1 MTFTL
6 QQQDN
11 DCGVQALI
19 TSLRTLGHEP
29 PEARLREALDVR
41 GARSMR
47 ELRDAAADVCGVR
60 YRGVRDCPFDTLT
73 AGAVVHL
80 RADHYVTVVGR
91 RLRRV
96 RIFDPASGPGWLDE
110 RAYRDRASGW
120 ALLPRAADGSA
131 PAPAARPR
139 RVPRFGWLRPLVRA
153 GGFRPR
159 QAVPV
164 LAVSLLLYTGLT
176 LLNLVLMPY
185 LNRTSVGGHGGQ
197 VALLVGLALFF
208 VLLSAMFWFRQ
219 RQLTTLGLAFD
230 RALINHLVDRVSRTA
245 TTTETSSGSLLHRV
259 MTVREVR
266 EGTTAL
272 ALSVFTN
279 ACAVVILM
287 GFMVSMSLPLSA
299 VVAALAVGHIGLTTL
314 ARRPIVRH
322 YDERLRLEG
331 EVQDILITLT
341 RGLSTFRGLGATGH
355 LRATHEHRLDQ
366 LNAAIRTLQFR
377 LSWISGPTEALR
389 FVGLYAILLVGSV
402 LVGTGAVS
410 TGELFGFL
418 TMGGTVMFA
427 VVNIAESLPAT
438 AQMER
443 QLRYVA
449 TLLDLPVVPAGTHT
463 DPLPGAPAVVLR
475 DVRVHRPRDG
485 FDLRLDLRIERG
497 ETVTVGGASGVGKST
512 MARIVCGLDPTPA
525 GRAEAY
531 GVPVAD
537 WDPDRLRPMVCYV
550 PPRSDFART
559 TLRDSLCSGVDDI
572 TDAELDEV
580 LRLFELEE
588 VLRPLRLGLR
598 TTLQVD
604 GGTFSAGEVQRFALA
619 RALLRQP
626 SLLILD
632 EATNSLDRA
641 MELRLLRAVQQRVE
655 TLVVVSHR
663 PVAAHLGS
671 RHLVIERDGD
681 GVSRLVPGDD

>member
-6 QQQDN
+6 QRQDN
-11 DCGVQALI
+11 DCGVEALVV
-19 TSLRTLGHEP
+19 SLRLLGHDP
-29 PEARLREALDVR
+29 PEARLRETLDAR

-47 ELRDAAADVCGVR
+47 ELRDTAAEVCGVG
-60 YRGVRDCPFDTLT
+60 YRGTRDCPFDALT
-73 AGAVVHL
+73 TGAVVHL
-80 RADHYVTVVGR
+80 RADHFVTVIGR
-91 RLRRV
+91 RFRRV
-96 RIFDPASGPGWLDE
+96 RIFDPATGPEWLDE
-110 RAYRDRASGW
+110 RRYRERCSGW
-120 ALLPRAADGSA
+120 VLVPRES
-131 PAPAARPR
+131 PAPSVRPR
-139 RVPRFGWLRPLVRA
+139 VARLGWLRPLVRA
-153 GGFRPR
+153 GGLRFRHV
-159 QAVPV
+159 VPV

-185 LNRTSVGGHGGQ
+185 LNRASGQGGDSAPGL
-197 VALLVGLALFF
+197 VAGLILFF
-208 VLLSAMFWFRQ
+208 LALSAMFWFRH
-219 RQLTTLGLAFD
+219 RHLTTLGLAFD
-230 RALINHLVDRVSRTA
+230 RALLNHLVDRLSRTA
-245 TTTETSSGSLLHRV
+245 TNVETSSGSLLHRV
-259 MTVREVR
+259 TTVREVR
-266 EGTTAL
+266 EGSTGLAL
-272 ALSVFTN
+272 AVFTDV
-279 ACAVVILM
+279 CAVLVLM
-287 GFMVSMSLPLSA
+287 SFMVSMSLPLSA
-299 VVAALAVGHIGLTTL
+299 VVAALAVGHVGLTML

-331 EVQDILITLT
+331 EVHEVLITLT

-355 LRATHEHRLDQ
+355 LRDTHARRLDQ
-366 LNAAIRTLQFR
+366 LNEAIRALNFR
-377 LSWISGPTEALR
+377 LSWVTGPTEALR

-402 LVGTGAVS
+402 LVSAGAVS

-427 VVNIAESLPAT
+427 VVNVAESLPAA
-438 AQMER
+438 AQLER

-449 TLLDLPVVPAGTHT
+449 TLMDLPVVPAGTRT
-463 DPLPGAPAVVLR
+463 EPVPGAPAVVLR

-485 FDLRLDLRIERG
+485 FDLRLDLHVARG
-497 ETVTVGGASGVGKST
+497 ETVTVGGASGAGKST
-512 MARIVCGLDPTPA
+512 MARIVCALDPVPS
-525 GRAEAY
+525 GYAEVY

-559 TLRDSLCSGVDDI
+559 SLRDSLCSGADDI
-572 TDAELDEV
+572 GEADLHEV
-580 LRLFELEE
+580 LRLFELDE

-598 TTLQVD
+598 TTLQID
-604 GGTFSAGEVQRFALA
+604 NATFSAGEVQRFALA
-619 RALLRQP
+619 RALLRRP

-671 RHLVIERDGD
+671 RHLVVERSADGI
-681 GVSRLVPGDD
+681 SRLVPGHG